1 MSPVDPRECE
11 RRAQDAAA
19 YVLGALTE
27 QEVEPYREHL
37 RDCVECAA
45 EVATLQPAA
54 DSLALGVMRI
64 EAPPDLRT
72 RLMAVVGG
80 EAELLH
86 AAGHEADLPPRAR
99 SRSGW
104 RARLAPAL
112 GAAAALAAG
121 LAIGALA
128 IGGSTN
134 TVTRTQTIEAAV
146 RTPGYHATAVLRK
159 AGSHVV
165 LVLTGMPAPPAGHI
179 YEVWLERGAQAP
191 QPTDVLFSVTHS
203 GGGSVGVPYTLA
215 GVSKVLVTAE
225 PLGGS
230 LKPTREPVIVASI

>member
-1 MSPVDPRECE
+1 MTTPIDPRACE
-11 RRAQDAAA
+11 RREQDAAP
-19 YVLGALTE
+19 YVLGALS
-27 QEVEPYREHL
+27 EHEL
-37 RDCVECAA
+37 ESYQRHLSGCVECAV
-45 EVATLQPAA
+45 EVAALQPVA
-54 DSLALGVMRI
+54 DSLALGVVRVD
-64 EAPPDLRT
+64 APPDLRA

-86 AAGHEADLPPRAR
+86 AAGHEADIAPRRRA
-99 SRSGW
+99 GW

-128 IGGSTN
+128 INGGTS
-134 TVTRTQTIEAAV
+134 TVTRTQTIQAAV
-146 RTPGYHATAVLRK
+146 VAPGRHATAVLRK
-159 AGSHVV
+159 VGSHVV

-179 YEVWLERGAQAP
+179 YEVWLERGTQAP

-203 GGGSVGVPYTLA
+203 GGGSVGVPDTLA

-230 LKPTREPVIVASI
+230 PKPTREPVIVASI

>member
-1 MSPVDPRECE
+1 MSAPIDPGACE

-27 QEVEPYREHL
+27 HELESFREHL
-37 RDCVECAA
+37 LGCVECAA

-54 DSLALGVMRI
+54 DSLAIGVARMQ
-64 EAPPDLRT
+64 APEDLRA

-86 AAGHEADLPPRAR
+86 AAGHEADLPPRR
-99 SRSGW
+99 SESW

-112 GAAAALAAG
+112 GAVAALAAG

-128 IGGSTN
+128 IGGPTN

-146 RTPGYHATAVLRK
+146 VAPGHHATAVLRK

-165 LVLTGMPAPPAGHI
+165 LIVTGMPAPPPGRI
-179 YEVWLERGAQAP
+179 YEVWLERGTQAP
-191 QPTDVLFSVTHS
+191 EPTDVLFSVTHS
-203 GGGSVGVPYTLA
+203 GGGSVGVPDTLE

-230 LKPTREPVIVASI
+230 PKPTREPVIVASI

>member
-1 MSPVDPRECE
+1 MTTPIDPRACE
-11 RRAQDAAA
+11 RREQDAAP
-19 YVLGALTE
+19 YVLGALSE
-27 QEVEPYREHL
+27 HELESYRQHL
-37 RDCVECAA
+37 GGCVECAV
-45 EVATLQPAA
+45 EVAALQPVA
-54 DSLALGVMRI
+54 DSLALGVVRVD
-64 EAPPDLRT
+64 APPDLRA

-86 AAGHEADLPPRAR
+86 AAGHEADIVPRR
-99 SRSGW
+99 RMGW

-112 GAAAALAAG
+112 ATAVALAAG
-121 LAIGALA
+121 LLIGALA
-128 IGGSTN
+128 INGGTN

-146 RTPGYHATAVLRK
+146 VAPGHHATAVLRK
-159 AGSHVV
+159 VGSHVV

-179 YEVWLERGAQAP
+179 YEVWLERGTQAP

-203 GGGSVGVPYTLA
+203 GGGSVGVPDVLK

>member
-1 MSPVDPRECE
+1 MSSIDPRECE
-11 RRAQDAAA
+11 RRVQDAAA
-19 YVLGALTE
+19 YVLGALSE
-27 QEVEPYREHL
+27 HELESYSEHL
-37 RDCVECAA
+37 GGCVECAA
-45 EVATLQPAA
+45 EVAVLQPAA
-54 DSLALGVMRI
+54 DSLALGVARV
-64 EAPPDLRT
+64 EAPPDLRA

-86 AAGHEADLPPRAR
+86 AAGHEADLPAR
-99 SRSGW
+99 RRMGW

-112 GAAAALAAG
+112 GAATALAAG

-146 RTPGYHATAVLRK
+146 VAPGHHATAVLRK

-165 LVLTGMPAPPAGHI
+165 LVLAGMPAPPPGRI

-203 GGGSVGVPYTLA
+203 GGGSVGVPDTLA

-230 LKPTREPVIVASI
+230 PKPTREPVIVASI

>member
-1 MSPVDPRECE
+1 M
-11 RRAQDAAA
+11 QDTAA
-19 YVLGALTE
+19 YVLGALSE
-27 QEVEPYREHL
+27 HELESYREHL
-37 RDCVECAA
+37 VGCAECAA
-45 EVATLQPAA
+45 EIAMLQPAA
-54 DSLALGVMRI
+54 DSLALGVARVQ
-64 EAPPDLRT
+64 APPELRT

-86 AAGHEADLPPRAR
+86 AAGHEADLPPRR
-99 SRSGW
+99 KVGW
-104 RARLAPAL
+104 RARLGPAL
-112 GAAAALAAG
+112 GAATALAAG

-134 TVTRTQTIEAAV
+134 TVTRTQTIQAAV
-146 RTPGYHATAVLRK
+146 ATPGHNATAALEK
-159 AGSHVV
+159 SGSHVV
-165 LVLTGMPAPPAGHI
+165 LVLSGMPAPPPGHI
-179 YEVWLERGAQAP
+179 YEVWLERGTQAP

-203 GGGSVGVPYTLA
+203 GGGSVGVPGSLG

>member
-1 MSPVDPRECE
+1 VSAPIDPRACE

-19 YVLGALTE
+19 YVLGALPE
-27 QEVEPYREHL
+27 HELESYREHL
-37 RDCVECAA
+37 LGCVQCTA

-54 DSLALGVMRI
+54 DSLALGVARVH
-64 EAPPDLRT
+64 APADLRA

-86 AAGHEADLPPRAR
+86 AAGHEADLPPRR
-99 SRSGW
+99 REGW

-112 GAAAALAAG
+112 GAVAALAAG

-128 IGGSTN
+128 IGGTTS
-134 TVTRTQTIEAAV
+134 TVTRTQTIQAAV
-146 RTPGYHATAVLRK
+146 VAPGHHATAVLRK
-159 AGSHVV
+159 VGSHVV
-165 LVLTGMPAPPAGHI
+165 LVLTGMPAPPPGRI
-179 YEVWLERGAQAP
+179 YEVWLERGTQAP
-191 QPTDVLFSVTHS
+191 EPTDVLFSVTHS
-203 GGGSVGVPYTLA
+203 GGGSVGVPYTLE

-230 LKPTREPVIVASI
+230 PKPTREPVIVASI

>member
-1 MSPVDPRECE
+1 MTTPIDPRACE
-11 RRAQDAAA
+11 RREQDAAP
-19 YVLGALTE
+19 YVLGALSE
-27 QEVEPYREHL
+27 HELESYRQHL
-37 RDCVECAA
+37 GGCVECAV
-45 EVATLQPAA
+45 EVAALQPVA
-54 DSLALGVMRI
+54 DSLALGVVRVD
-64 EAPPDLRT
+64 APPDLRT

-86 AAGHEADLPPRAR
+86 AAGHGADIVPRR
-99 SRSGW
+99 REGW

-112 GAAAALAAG
+112 AAAAAALAAG

-128 IGGSTN
+128 IGGSTS

-146 RTPGYHATAVLRK
+146 VAPGHHATAVLRK
-159 AGSHVV
+159 VGSHVV

-179 YEVWLERGAQAP
+179 YEVWLERGTQAP

-203 GGGSVGVPYTLA
+203 GGGSVGVPDTLA